1 MKTGDTMNSEESIL
15 FIQRMIHTAKADLE
29 DKSFYFLLWGWMVF
43 VACLINFIL
52 IKISFEFNWIGWMIL
67 MPLGGIISSIYGYR
81 QGKKQRVKSY
91 VDDLMKYVFISFFV
105 SLMLVLFFMNKLG
118 LATYPMVMLTYG
130 VWLFISGGALKF
142 RPLIIGGIIN
152 WILAIAALFAVF
164 EQQLI
169 ILAGAVLLGYI
180 IPGYLLRMRF
190 KKTKIEN
197 I

>member
-169 ILAGAVLLGYI
+169 ILAVAVLLGYI